1 MEIPD
6 EIEEE
11 LEDRGGLTELLEKLN
26 NLDIEQKSK
35 VHKALSNKVRLKIL
49 ALLKEQD
56 LCVCLLKEILDI
68 KDSKLSYHLSV
79 LKEEDLIEG
88 ERDANFMIY
97 RLTERGDKFTPR

>member
-11 LEDRGGLTELLEKLN
+11 LEERGGLTKLLEKLN
-26 NLDIEQKSK
+26 NLDIENKSK
-35 VHKALSNKVRLKIL
+35 VHKALSNQVRLKIL

-56 LCVCLLKEILDI
+56 LCVCLLKEIIDI
-68 KDSKLSYHLSV
+68 NDSKLSYHLSV
-79 LKEEDLIEG
+79 LKDEDLIEG

-97 RLTERGDKFTPR
+97 RITDKGDKFAPR